1 MRRFPLAAA
10 ALAASLAAT
19 GCVAHAAP
27 ATSPLEA
34 TVLDTLLRVVE
45 ESGAPGGLV
54 LVRHGDEEFTLAA
67 GDADLDG
74 TELTTDMHFR
84 IASNTKSMTCTVML
98 QQVDAGVIELDDEL
112 IEYVD
117 RSEELRSF
125 DERYDL
131 SGITFRN
138 LCQHTSGVGDYR
150 EALFSTIL
158 GDMSA
163 PLERSELIEA
173 TLSAPRVGEP
183 GQRFSY
189 TNGGYVLLGLAI
201 EAITDTPWAEL
212 YEEGINRPLGLTG
225 TSYPAASETRLPE
238 PFSHGYMAAF
248 DDSLKPI
255 PNSADDVTELSASI
269 AYESGGVVSTIE
281 DLGTWVEAVATG
293 ELLSDESFAA
303 QWDTRATGVG
313 KSYETAYGLGVQ
325 EYGPYRGHGGDMPG
339 FVTQMLHNPET
350 DTTIVVMLNNSDAS
364 GWFIEL
370 VGALIAAQVEPDAV
384 PWTVDRIERQLFG
397 SGG

>member
-1 MRRFPLAAA
+1 MRRIPLAAA
-10 ALAASLAAT
+10 ALTVTLAAA

-34 TVLDTLLRVVE
+34 QLLDTLLRVVE
-45 ESGAPGGLV
+45 EAGSPGGLL
-54 LVRHGDEEFTLAA
+54 LVRQGEEEITLAV

-74 TELTTDMHFR
+74 SELTTDMRFR

-112 IEYVD
+112 IEYSD
-117 RSEELRSF
+117 RSDELRSL

-158 GDMSA
+158 ADMKA

-173 TLSAPRVGEP
+173 TLAAPRVGEP

-189 TNGGYVLLGLAI
+189 TNGGFVLLGLAI
-201 EAITDTPWAEL
+201 EAITGTPWAEL

-225 TSYPAASETRLPE
+225 TSYPDPSETGLPE

-248 DDSLKPI
+248 DDSLAPI
-255 PNSADDVTELSASI
+255 PDSADDVTELSPSI
-269 AYESGGVVSTIE
+269 AYESGGVVSTVE

-293 ELLSDESFAA
+293 GLLSDEMFAA

-313 KSYETAYGLGVQ
+313 KSYETSYGLGVQ

-370 VGALIAAQVEPDAV
+370 VGALIAAQVEPEAV
-384 PWTVDRIERQLFG
+384 PWTVERIERELFG
-397 SGG
+397 E